1 MTAACYGGDGS
12 AGHGAEL
19 QRLLRYDP
27 ELRSAEQVKYLGRM
41 LTHVRFAC
49 SCYTVGNI
57 AIIAKISQNVN
68 FCLVISKQR
77 RERRERGALRP
88 RSLLLTCQ
96 IISSTNANEYLLQIV
111 DRGGYSFALEMNK
124 GSIESQQAIQSTEA
138 IGRSSDGHYRL

>member
-96 IISSTNANEYLLQIV
+96 IISSTNANEYLLKIIHR
-111 DRGGYSFALEMNK
+111 DGYSFALVGNE
-124 GSIESQQAIQSTEA
+124 GFIESPRALESTGA
-138 IGRSSDGHYRL
+138 FGRLPGGHYRL